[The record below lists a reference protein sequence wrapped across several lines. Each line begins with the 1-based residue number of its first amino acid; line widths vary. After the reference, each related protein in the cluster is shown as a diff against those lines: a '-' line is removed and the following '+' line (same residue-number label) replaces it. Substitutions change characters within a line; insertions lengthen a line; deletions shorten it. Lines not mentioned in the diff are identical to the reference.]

1 MPWKP
6 SAPRIHW
13 RISPKAKIADESII
27 VEVAFEGNYYP
38 GDVWFFEE
46 RTGDLPVEVLLAAAL
61 RD

>member
-1 MPWKP
+1 M
-6 SAPRIHW
+6 AR
-13 RISPKAKIADESII
+13 ESII